1 MLVLGLRVLP
11 SGLLSIGEL
20 EDCSSYGKLMFL
32 TETEQQM
39 SVFVAIS
46 YSMVTQYSV
55 PDSVISSHSSVEVT
69 EAKQLICLWDS

>member
-1 MLVLGLRVLP
+1 MLP
-11 SGLLSIGEL
+11 SGVLSIGEL
-20 EDCSSYGKLMFL
+20 EDCSSYDKLMFR

-55 PDSVISSHSSVEVT
+55 PDSEISSHSSVEV
-69 EAKQLICLWDS
+69 AKDK